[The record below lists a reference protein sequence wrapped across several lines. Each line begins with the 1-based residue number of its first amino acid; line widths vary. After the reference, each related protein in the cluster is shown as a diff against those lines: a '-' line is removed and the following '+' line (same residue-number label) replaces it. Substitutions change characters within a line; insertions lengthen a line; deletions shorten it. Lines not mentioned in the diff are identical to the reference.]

1 MKLAETRFGLTF
13 WLVLSPDRPLD
24 RAVLGAAR
32 LGQVAGVSVGWCAGG
47 SARQRD
53 GALLT
58 LCTAAISEVTIV
70 IGEQP
75 AYSHTFAAIDS
86 PRVRRR
92 LARLDVLGWDGG
104 KTTC

>member
-1 MKLAETRFGLTF
+1 MAKSEIRVNF
-13 WLVLSPDRPLD
+13 WLDLSPDRALA

-32 LGQVAGVSVGWCAGG
+32 CGQVEGVSVGWGAGG
-47 SARQRD
+47 AERRQRD
-53 GALLT
+53 GELLT
-58 LCTAAISEVTIV
+58 VRVAAISEVAIA
-70 IGEQP
+70 IGQQP
-75 AYSHTFAAIDS
+75 VYSHTFAAIDS